1 MKYAVFTV
9 MLPDLTP
16 EEATS
21 ELTSAGYDGVEWR
34 VTRIAPELLHEAP
47 SFWRNNRCT
56 LSPTLEDAQRANAL
70 ATNAGLAIPNLG
82 TYLQVGDL
90 NAAEEAMR
98 FAQEAGSPAIRVGV
112 ARPQPGKRYQELYA
126 ANVEYLAAIELLA
139 LATRGLAAA
148 AATPHPY
155 DRYTAAQLAAL
166 RAAAG
171 LVAQRAPA
179 TGRRRVTSVWKL
191 LARTVPELGEWA
203 VFFQSRSHNRVVTPG
218 ATGWVTSR
226 DADDMLREAA
236 TFVELVAHCLGR
248 HEDGIRALGDR
259 LVCT

>member
-1 MKYAVFTV
+1 MAVATV
-9 MLPDLTP
+9 VAGALAVESVGT
-16 EEATS
+16 ESVGTGVVGTE
-21 ELTSAGYDGVEWR
+21 SAGTGGVGAVPAEQFATEAR
-34 VTRIAPELLHEAP
+34 SAEPPEA
-47 SFWRNNRCT
+47 
-56 LSPTLEDAQRANAL
+56 
-70 ATNAGLAIPNLG
+70 
-82 TYLQVGDL
+82 
-90 NAAEEAMR
+90 
-98 FAQEAGSPAIRVGV
+98 
-112 ARPQPGKRYQELYA
+112 
-126 ANVEYLAAIELLA
+126 AAIELLA

>member
-1 MKYAVFTV
+1 MAVATV
-9 MLPDLTP
+9 VAGALAVESVGTEPVGTGVVGT
-16 EEATS
+16 E
-21 ELTSAGYDGVEWR
+21 SAGTGGVGTAPAEQF
-34 VTRIAPELLHEAP
+34 VTEARRAEPPEA
-47 SFWRNNRCT
+47 
-56 LSPTLEDAQRANAL
+56 
-70 ATNAGLAIPNLG
+70 
-82 TYLQVGDL
+82 
-90 NAAEEAMR
+90 
-98 FAQEAGSPAIRVGV
+98 
-112 ARPQPGKRYQELYA
+112 
-126 ANVEYLAAIELLA
+126 AAIELLA